1 MQSDGTI
8 EEVAD
13 NNVLT
18 QLELQRAM
26 RKEEKVNILSK
37 LVCKHKNEWDTW
49 QNLDAFTQEV
59 KDIYNAGIDEEEDTD
74 EKQRMTN
81 VRDER
86 ISFMKEKI
94 QNLCFWHQVKDGEV
108 DSLGGLNGKT
118 PPEDKEPRSFPTNN
132 SEVYHFHPIAFI
144 EQMKRIVGLE
154 DIDLRNSVKWISQFN
169 SMFGTSKEQ
178 KVACCKASKKI
189 LRNSG
194 INTGGEL
201 GVFSAIAKL

>member
-1 MQSDGTI
+1 
-8 EEVAD
+8 
-13 NNVLT
+13 
-18 QLELQRAM
+18 
-26 RKEEKVNILSK
+26 
-37 LVCKHKNEWDTW
+37 
-49 QNLDAFTQEV
+49 
-59 KDIYNAGIDEEEDTD
+59 
-74 EKQRMTN
+74 
-81 VRDER
+81 
-86 ISFMKEKI
+86 MKEKI

-108 DSLGGLNGKT
+108 DSLGGLNGKK

-178 KVACCKASKKI
+178 KVACCKASIKI

-201 GVFSAIAKL
+201 GVLSKNVNEYGFRKPNNVVQ